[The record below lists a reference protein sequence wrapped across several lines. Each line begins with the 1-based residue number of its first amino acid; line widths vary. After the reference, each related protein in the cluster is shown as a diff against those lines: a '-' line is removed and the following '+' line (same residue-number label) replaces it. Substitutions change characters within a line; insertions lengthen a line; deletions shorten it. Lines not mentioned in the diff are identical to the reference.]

1 MTEFNPRV
9 AFFADS
15 FVEVNGAAMTCR
27 KLTEYAKVKGLP
39 MLCVFGAEETRTW
52 DEGSVRMLSL
62 KRSPASISLDEGLAF
77 DPFFN
82 RHVPRVLDAFEA
94 FSPNT
99 IHITGL
105 NDVSIVGSYLAWK
118 ESIPMVGSWHTNL
131 HEFASRRIGKF
142 LRWMP
147 NGIGN
152 KISRAV
158 EEKIFDGSMLYYK
171 MPKIILSPNEELVAT
186 IGRRTLR
193 DSRLMGRG
201 VDCSFFSPKRRTI
214 DDGKTRI
221 GFVGRLRPEKNPRI
235 LVEVERRLVEEGIA
249 DYEFLIVG
257 EGSDRAWLEENMKRA
272 RFTGFLTG
280 DALANAYA
288 DMDIFVFPSE
298 TDAFGN
304 VVQEALASGVPAIV
318 SPKGGPKTIIEPG
331 RSGFIASSRD
341 EYGERTVE
349 LIKNPAR
356 LAEMKIAARGR
367 AETKSWSAV
376 FDEVFDAYRD
386 VLRMRADHLR
396 GKTSD

>member
-1 MTEFNPRV
+1 MTETNPRV
-9 AFFADS
+9 ALFADS

-27 KLTEYAKVKGLP
+27 KLAEYAKEKSLP
-39 MLCVFGAEETRTW
+39 MLCVFGAPETRVW
-52 DEGSVRMLSL
+52 DEGCVRMLSL

-77 DPFFN
+77 DPFFS
-82 RHVPRVLDAFEA
+82 RHIPRVLDAFEA

-105 NDVSIVGSYLAWK
+105 NDVSIIGSYLAWK

-131 HEFASRRIGKF
+131 HEFASRRIAKF

-147 NGIGN
+147 NETGN
-152 KISRAV
+152 RIYHAV
-158 EEKIFDGSMLYYK
+158 EEKIFDGSMLYYR
-171 MPKIILSPNEELVAT
+171 MPKIILSPNEELVAA
-186 IGRRTLR
+186 IGRRTRR

-201 VDCSFFSPKRRTI
+201 VDCDFFSPKRRTA
-214 DDGKTRI
+214 DDGKKRI
-221 GFVGRLRPEKNPRI
+221 GFVGRLRPEKNPRL
-235 LVEVERRLVEEGIA
+235 LVEVERKLVEQGIE

-257 EGSDRAWLEENMKRA
+257 EGSDRAWLEENLKRA

-280 DALANAYA
+280 DELANAYA

-341 EYGERTVE
+341 EYGERAVE
-349 LIKNPAR
+349 LIRNPQR
-356 LAEMKIAARGR
+356 LAEMKIAARKR
-367 AETKSWSAV
+367 AETRNWSAV
-376 FDEVFDAYRD
+376 FNGVFEAYRD
-386 VLRMRADHLR
+386 VLRMRADR
-396 GKTSD
+396 RPDKRSD